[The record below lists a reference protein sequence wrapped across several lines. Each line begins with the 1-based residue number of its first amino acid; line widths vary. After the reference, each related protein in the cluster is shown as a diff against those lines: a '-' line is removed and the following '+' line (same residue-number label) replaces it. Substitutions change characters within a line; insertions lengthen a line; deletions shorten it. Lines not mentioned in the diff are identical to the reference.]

1 MRKHRKK
8 INDDNQRIKNDRR
21 TLYKRIFYTI
31 GVLIIYHFLG
41 YVTIPGVNSKAM
53 LAASQNEGLAVLS
66 MFSGGNFQSFS
77 IMSMGVTA
85 YVSAQIV
92 VQLLQA
98 NVVPKLTEWSKQGQ
112 TGREKLN
119 QLIRVLTLI
128 FSFVQALGITAG
140 INSITGYDMLVDSS
154 WQGYLLICTLLTAG
168 TFAAMWMGDLIT
180 ENGLGNGV
188 SVIISTGIIA
198 QWPQLTDKFI
208 KAITKH
214 HQLNWKILIATIIG
228 LIVMITFI
236 VWFNQSERRLPIQ
249 YARRETLTGNESFLP
264 LKINVPG
271 VVPVIFAGSI
281 IAIPQTLLM
290 LFEDQ
295 STKTWYKVLANFF
308 TLNTSTGIIIYGV
321 LITIFTYIYSSIQL
335 DPEKLADNFTKQ
347 EAYIPSVYPGNPTAI
362 YIQNTLNYLAFPGSL
377 FLVVISVVPLIVS
390 KNEAFGLQLGIT
402 GSSLL
407 IVVGVILEIGR
418 QINGLRNKND
428 YAGFLSTKYEFTR

>member
-1 MRKHRKK
+1 
-8 INDDNQRIKNDRR
+8 
-21 TLYKRIFYTI
+21 
-31 GVLIIYHFLG
+31 
-41 YVTIPGVNSKAM
+41 
-53 LAASQNEGLAVLS
+53 
-66 MFSGGNFQSFS
+66 
-77 IMSMGVTA
+77 
-85 YVSAQIV
+85 
-92 VQLLQA
+92 
-98 NVVPKLTEWSKQGQ
+98 
-112 TGREKLN
+112 
-119 QLIRVLTLI
+119 
-128 FSFVQALGITAG
+128 
-140 INSITGYDMLVDSS
+140 
-154 WQGYLLICTLLTAG
+154 
-168 TFAAMWMGDLIT
+168 MGDLIT

-198 QWPQLTDKFI
+198 QWSQLADKFI

-249 YARRETLTGNESFLP
+249 YARRETLTGDESFLP

-418 QINGLRNKND
+418 QINGLRKKND
-428 YAGFLSTKYEFTR
+428 YAGFLSTKYEFTRWGEVLNETKIYKTFSFDNADIERHLFGFYT